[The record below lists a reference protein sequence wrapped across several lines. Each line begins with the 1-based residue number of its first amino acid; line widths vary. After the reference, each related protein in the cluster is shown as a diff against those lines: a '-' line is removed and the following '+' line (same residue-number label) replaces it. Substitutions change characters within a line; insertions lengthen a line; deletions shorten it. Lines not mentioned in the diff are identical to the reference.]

1 MTDQHRPEDEL
12 VDKVLSPQEPL
23 GDKRPEH
30 AHRREVQ
37 KPAGRRS
44 GRPHGRPPRQ
54 GKSGVRR
61 GLGWAVFLC
70 ALTAVGWFGW
80 QWYSA
85 RLTGQDDFL
94 LTDPELVPPSAVA
107 GDRAVVLVFPE
118 WDASGYVTEER
129 RIISRNRQDE
139 DLLGIM
145 QGLCAGPAISGAV
158 SPFPRGTLATGAFFN
173 RDDQSVVLDFSEELV
188 TGHPGGSTAE
198 VATLTAILR
207 TLALN
212 YPDTRRCTIL
222 VGGAQV
228 ETLAG
233 HLTMDRVFDP
243 RRWL

>member
-1 MTDQHRPEDEL
+1 
-12 VDKVLSPQEPL
+12 
-23 GDKRPEH
+23 
-30 AHRREVQ
+30 
-37 KPAGRRS
+37 
-44 GRPHGRPPRQ
+44 
-54 GKSGVRR
+54 
-61 GLGWAVFLC
+61 
-70 ALTAVGWFGW
+70 
-80 QWYSA
+80 
-85 RLTGQDDFL
+85 
-94 LTDPELVPPSAVA
+94 
-107 GDRAVVLVFPE
+107 
-118 WDASGYVTEER
+118 
-129 RIISRNRQDE
+129 
-139 DLLGIM
+139 M

-207 TLALN
+207 TVALN
-212 YPDTRRCTIL
+212 YPDTRRCIIM